1 MQGRATALRKPRYS
15 LATEFGASDR
25 FAGIRAGLLS
35 LRATVRRASG
45 TAAALQPFSMSCV
58 IHEDA
63 THRFRCGGRFGVYL
77 SLISTIA
84 QSLMGRPRLCSL
96 TAR

>member
-1 MQGRATALRKPRYS
+1 MQGRATVLSESCHS
-15 LATEFGASDR
+15 LATGFRMGDHV
-25 FAGIRAGLLS
+25 AGIRAGLVA
-35 LRATVRRASG
+35 LRPTVRRASG